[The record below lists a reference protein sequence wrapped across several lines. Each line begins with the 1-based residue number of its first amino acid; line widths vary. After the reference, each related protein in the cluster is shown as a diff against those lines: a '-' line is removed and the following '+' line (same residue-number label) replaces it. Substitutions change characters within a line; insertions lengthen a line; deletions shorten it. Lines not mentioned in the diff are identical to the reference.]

1 MNFRSLQKLTFISV
15 GFLAGV
21 IWIAACGGG
30 SASIAETIA
39 TALEVSY
46 DNATSGLTAT
56 TVQAAL
62 DELKV
67 AVDAVPAAYTDADAQ
82 AALADQDVTLGAVTA
97 DSFAFAAAKTGY
109 INIPGVA
116 FAPNGSAVNYSAGQ
130 NNLTAIRV
138 PDTAGGLFHATVHL
152 PQGAVITEFK
162 TYVDND
168 DNAGGSAGIEL
179 QRINTSINADAD
191 AAEPLASTTTNVGEF
206 EETDSTIT
214 ADKEVVD
221 NASYAYIIEAYLDDT
236 AGNGDSDIEL
246 YGARITYTYD
256 SL

>member
-1 MNFRSLQKLTFISV
+1 MNFRSLQKLTFISA

-97 DSFAFAAAKTGY
+97 DSFTFGAVQTGY
-109 INIPGVA
+109 LSVPGIAFIPDSVNDGGAPIDYSTNNGARVGDVNA
-116 FAPNGSAVNYSAGQ
+116 SLTNFSAPVYLPNGATITTLSATFTDGGAGESISLMRHNSATNALSAHASVDSDTPEADGIGQ
-130 NNLTAIRV
+130 PVDNVTYDYFLKAILPDSNFAIRRV
-138 PDTAGGLFHATVHL
+138 L
-152 PQGAVITEFK
+152 
-162 TYVDND
+162 
-168 DNAGGSAGIEL
+168 
-179 QRINTSINADAD
+179 
-191 AAEPLASTTTNVGEF
+191 
-206 EETDSTIT
+206 
-214 ADKEVVD
+214 
-221 NASYAYIIEAYLDDT
+221 
-236 AGNGDSDIEL
+236 
-246 YGARITYTYD
+246 ITYTYTTPTF
-256 SL
+256 